1 MRRRS
6 DPRSIPA
13 PTVQL
18 QHSREMPLLS
28 SMRDRLRDRLRGA
41 LVAGAAYAN
50 PRTMT
55 AGKLGRIL
63 AVLLVLANLK
73 VIPFFWHTRFWY
85 GLYTHLLARRRILP
99 NPTQLFAP
107 VKISSRAPLYEC
119 DFNCHKS
126 NSTYFSDLDIART
139 HLVAHLIKKS
149 LRLRR
154 QRGDK
159 PLYVALG
166 GVVSLFRREIKPY
179 QRYEVW
185 SRVLAWDDK
194 WFWIVSHFVAAEKD
208 RAGKR
213 RIYASSL
220 SKYVFKVER
229 KTIPPVEVLE
239 ESGLLPK
246 RPESEL
252 SQKLNGVLDRPAG
265 LMESADLI
273 MKTEVLHPHLQH
285 LDADSS
291 TGSGSVTPAV
301 AVPTVTMTAAEE
313 QLAAEEDA
321 LELVDKI
328 TKWDWETVERLRCH
342 GLRIAG
348 NMLGLDALEGEF
360 EKGNDRV
367 GGRVAEYSTSFLG
380 LSWA

>member
-1 MRRRS
+1 
-6 DPRSIPA
+6 
-13 PTVQL
+13 
-18 QHSREMPLLS
+18 MPVLS
-28 SMRDRLRDRLRGA
+28 SIRDRLRDTLRAA

-50 PRTMT
+50 PRNMT
-55 AGKLGRIL
+55 AGKLGRII
-63 AVLLVLANLK
+63 AVLIVLANLK
-73 VIPFFWHTRFWY
+73 VVPFFWHTRFWY
-85 GLYTHLLARRRILP
+85 ALQIHLLARRRILP

-107 VKISSRAPLYEC
+107 VKITSRAPLYEC
-119 DFNCHKS
+119 DFNYHKS

-139 HLVAHLIKKS
+139 HLVAHLIKKA

-166 GVVSLFRREIKPY
+166 GVACLFRREIKPY

-185 SRVLAWDDK
+185 SRVLAWDEK
-194 WFWIVSHFVAAEKD
+194 WFWVISHFVSAEKD
-208 RAGKR
+208 RSGKR
-213 RIYASSL
+213 KIYASSL

-246 RPESEL
+246 RPEVPGL
-252 SQKLNGVLDRPAG
+252 DKKLATAAAETDRPAG

-273 MKTEVLHPHLQH
+273 VKTEMLHPHLQH

-291 TGSGSVTPAV
+291 TGSGSVS
-301 AVPTVTMTAAEE
+301 PTAAQSRMTAEE
-313 QLAAEEDA
+313 QLAADEDA
-321 LELVDKI
+321 LELADKI
-328 TKWDWETVERLRCH
+328 TNWDWETVERLRRH
-342 GLRIAG
+342 GLRTASH
-348 NMLGLDALEGEF
+348 MLGLDALEGEF
-360 EKGNDRV
+360 EKGNERV
-367 GGRVAEYSTSFLG
+367 GGRVAEYPTSFLG